1 MTDPENH
8 RSWARIRNSHLL
20 RSMLTLLSGS
30 VLAQIVALVS
40 LVITARL
47 YSDVAF
53 GTLAIFTSAVMLI
66 APLAALR
73 YDFVIMLPKTAPEAR
88 SVFTLSRRIII
99 GVSIVCLAVSVVL
112 QPWLESIFQ
121 SEGIA
126 RSLLLVGPTVFLS
139 AEITLMQTWMNRVG
153 DYALMARNRLWLASG
168 IGVGQI
174 GMGIPVRPVPGGLI
188 FGHIGGNLLAWIRIL
203 LVTRKSIRHIDH
215 SPEGLRSLAHKY
227 RTMPILNGAN
237 TMLDGI
243 RMNGINFIIATEA
256 VSALGQY
263 NMAWRLTIAPLG
275 LVSSSVSQVLFRD
288 IARTEPGKLAGRLSR
303 IVASLAALGIPIFGL
318 AYIFT
323 PTLFPMF
330 LGPEWSEAGYFAR
343 ALCPWLLMT
352 LIASPIATVFIV
364 TAKQHWILMH
374 AFFYCAAPLTFLGTS
389 SGPLPEKITI
399 LSFIMAGMLAIMV
412 GLAFLAARAYD
423 GGSYA
428 PQLQ

>member
-1 MTDPENH
+1 MTEPKSDRP
-8 RSWARIRNSHLL
+8 WARIPQSHLL
-20 RSMLTLLSGS
+20 RGMLMLLSGS
-30 VLAQIVALVS
+30 ALAQIITLAS
-40 LVITARL
+40 LVLTARL

-73 YDFVIMLPKTAPEAR
+73 YDFVVMLPKTESEAR
-88 SVFTLSRRIII
+88 SVFSLSRRIITS
-99 GVSIVCLAVSVVL
+99 VSIVCLLASVAF
-112 QPWLESIFQ
+112 QPFLEELFR
-121 SEGIA
+121 SETIA

-139 AEITLMQTWMNRVG
+139 AEITLMQTWMNRAG
-153 DYALMARNRLWLASG
+153 DYRLMSQNRIWLASG

-188 FGHIGGNLLAWIRIL
+188 FGHVGGNLLAWVRIV
-203 LVTRKSIRHIDH
+203 LVTRKSIRLVGH
-215 SPEGLRSLAHKY
+215 SPERLRDLAHKY
-227 RTMPILNGAN
+227 RMMPILNGAN
-237 TMLDGI
+237 AMLDGV

-288 IARTEPGKLAGRLSR
+288 IARTEPGELVGRLAR
-303 IVASLAALGIPIFGL
+303 IVATLAAFGIPIFGL
-318 AYIFT
+318 AYIFV
-323 PTLFPMF
+323 PTLLPIL
-330 LGPEWSEAGYFAR
+330 LGAEWTEAGYFAR
-343 ALCPWLLMT
+343 ALCPWLLLT
-352 LIASPIATVFIV
+352 LIASPIATIFIV
-364 TAKQHWILMH
+364 TAKQHWLLMH
-374 AFFYCAAPLTFLGTS
+374 AAAYCVAPLAFLGFA
-389 SGPLPEKITI
+389 SGPLYDKITI
-399 LSFIMAGMLAIMV
+399 LSLIMAGMLAIMV